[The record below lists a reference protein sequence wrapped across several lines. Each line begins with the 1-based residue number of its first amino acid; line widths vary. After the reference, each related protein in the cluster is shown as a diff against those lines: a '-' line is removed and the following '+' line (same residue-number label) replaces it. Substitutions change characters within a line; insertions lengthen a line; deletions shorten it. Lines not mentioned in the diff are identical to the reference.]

1 MQRIL
6 GVLVC
11 SLLLSGPAFAAESSI
26 KCDPPY
32 DPSNIVEVLFFYPG
46 TMKYLANGPDACRFD
61 FGDKVKAV
69 VKDTWLMWGGCV
81 DATLKDIDNS
91 LAGNLKPQWREK
103 DTSPAATQRPSGA
116 DGSPYREGS

>member
-1 MQRIL
+1 MKRIL
-6 GVLVC
+6 GMLAF
-11 SLLLSGPAFAAESSI
+11 SLLVSGPAYAAESGTQ
-26 KCDPPY
+26 CDPPY

-91 LAGNLKPQWREK
+91 LAGDLKPQWREK
-103 DTSPAATQRPSGA
+103 DTSQAATRQP
-116 DGSPYREGS
+116 PYREGS